1 MAIQLFTPEEIK
13 ELEQHPAVQKVNEHF
28 LHLTPEFKEWF
39 YREFQAGKSARI
51 ILLEAGFN
59 MDIIKTRVRSIRA
72 HILKWKSEQPK
83 TQSKFSSE
91 PLRASVSELCR
102 IANVSRSGYYRWAAA
117 AECRAR
123 REAQDQND
131 FALILRA
138 YNHRGYAKGARSIYM
153 RLLHLETPVCMNLKK
168 IRRIMN
174 KYGLKCPIRRANPYR
189 RMLNAMRTS
198 HVAPN
203 LLQREFREHGPRK
216 VLLTDITYLTYGS
229 GQRAYMVTIL
239 DAYTKQLLAYE
250 VSQSLKI
257 GFVLNAVNRLIK
269 IHGVSLQAETLINS
283 DQGSHYT
290 SLKFIQ
296 IIRDNHLRQS
306 MSRKANCWDNGP
318 QESFFGHMKDE
329 LDLASCS
336 DYNDLLARIDDWAD
350 YYNNDRYQWNLAL
363 LSPNEYA
370 RYLES
375 GVYPLKRS
383 TPTDPFVKPSQDPE

>member
-1 MAIQLFTPEEIK
+1 MP
-13 ELEQHPAVQKVNEHF
+13 HPK
-28 LHLTPEFKEWF
+28 
-39 YREFQAGKSARI
+39 GKSLSSNAQRN
-51 ILLEAGFN
+51 EDEPCG
-59 MDIIKTRVRSIRA
+59 
-72 HILKWKSEQPK
+72 
-83 TQSKFSSE
+83 TQSS
-91 PLRASVSELCR
+91 ATR
-102 IANVSRSGYYRWAAA
+102 IPGAWP
-117 AECRAR
+117 AEGLVDRHYLSDVWLWTAC
-123 REAQDQND
+123 
-131 FALILRA
+131 
-138 YNHRGYAKGARSIYM
+138 
-153 RLLHLETPVCMNLKK
+153 LH
-168 IRRIMN
+168 
-174 KYGLKCPIRRANPYR
+174 G
-189 RMLNAMRTS
+189 
-198 HVAPN
+198 
-203 LLQREFREHGPRK
+203 
-216 VLLTDITYLTYGS
+216 
-229 GQRAYMVTIL
+229 TIL

-257 GFVLNAVNRLIK
+257 DFVLNAVNRLIK

-306 MSRKANCWDNGP
+306 MSRKANCWDNAP

-375 GVYPLKRS
+375 GVYPLKKS

>member
-1 MAIQLFTPEEIK
+1 MFVPDPTGERFAMIQDTLSS
-13 ELEQHPAVQKVNEHF
+13 HDN
-28 LHLTPEFKEWF
+28 
-39 YREFQAGKSARI
+39 
-51 ILLEAGFN
+51 IL
-59 MDIIKTRVRSIRA
+59 
-72 HILKWKSEQPK
+72 
-83 TQSKFSSE
+83 
-91 PLRASVSELCR
+91 SVSELCR

-117 AECRAR
+117 AESRAR
-123 REAQDQND
+123 RETQDQND
-131 FALILRA
+131 FALILQA

-174 KYGLKCPIRRANPYR
+174 KYGLKCPIRKANPYR
-189 RMLNAMRTS
+189 RMLKAMRTS

-203 LLQREFREHGPRK
+203 LLQREFREHGPWK
-216 VLLTDITYLTYGS
+216 ILLTDITYLTYGS

-257 GFVLNAVNRLIK
+257 DFVLNAVNRLIK

-306 MSRKANCWDNGP
+306 MSRKANCWDNAP

-329 LDLASCS
+329 LDLAACG

-375 GVYPLKRS
+375 GVYPLKKS
-383 TPTDPFVKPSQDPE
+383 APDDPFAKPSLFS